1 VTVNDNQKKALRI
14 FLLSHGLG
22 SVLFTL
28 TFTVQAVYFIQ
39 TVHMDPLQLVLVGTT
54 LEATIFLFELPTG
67 VVADTYSRRLSV
79 IIGTFLWGLGFLIE
93 GVFPFFLTVLLSQVV
108 MGLGFTFNSGASEAW
123 LARELG
129 DENVG
134 SAFLKSSQV
143 GRIGTIVAIIAS
155 VGLAS
160 IQLNIPIILT
170 GIGWVGLA
178 VYEIVAMPETG
189 FIREADPEHEGIGAM
204 LKTFRDGGRVIRA
217 SAVLVLFIVL
227 GVFTGASS
235 EGMDRLSEAHF
246 LKNFAFPDWGR
257 FQPVVWFGIMD
268 LVLLLV
274 GLAVTEGFRKRIN
287 TNNHKL
293 VARIVIVS
301 SALQIAGIVGF
312 ALAGSF
318 WWAAAAFVAMR
329 LFRGVASPLF
339 NTWITQSIDQ
349 RVRATVLSMV
359 SQSDAIGQVAG
370 GPVIGWIGTAISLR
384 AALVTSAVLLIP
396 AIPLVAAARRRVLVA
411 PADAVAETEIAP
423 TAVSIT
429 GEP

>member
-1 VTVNDNQKKALRI
+1 MNDNQKKALRI

-93 GVFPFFLTVLLSQVV
+93 GLFPFFLSVLLSQVV

-123 LARELG
+123 LAGELG

-134 SAFLKSSQV
+134 PAFLQSSQV
-143 GRIGTIVAIIAS
+143 GRIGTIVAIIAG

-160 IQLNIPIILT
+160 IQLSIPIILA
-170 GIGWVGLA
+170 GAGWVGLA
-178 VYEIVAMPETG
+178 VYEVIAMPETG
-189 FIREADPEHEGIGAM
+189 FTREANPEHEGIGAM
-204 LKTFRDGGRVIRA
+204 LKTFRDGSRVVRA

-246 LKNFAFPDWGR
+246 LKNFAFPEWGQL
-257 FQPVVWFGIMD
+257 QPVVWFGMMD

-274 GLAVTEGFRKRIN
+274 GLAITEGFRKRID
-287 TNNHKL
+287 TNNHRL
-293 VARIVIVS
+293 VARVVIVS

-312 ALAGSF
+312 ALAGGF
-318 WWAAAAFVAMR
+318 WWAAATYVAMR

-339 NTWITQSIDQ
+339 NTWITQSIDR
-349 RVRATVLSMV
+349 RVRASVLSMV

-384 AALVTSAVLLIP
+384 AALVTSAVLLMP
-396 AIPLVAAARRRVLVA
+396 ALPLVAAARRRVLVEPTDEVAELETEVA
-411 PADAVAETEIAP
+411 PATVPVA
-423 TAVSIT
+423 
-429 GEP
+429 GEQ